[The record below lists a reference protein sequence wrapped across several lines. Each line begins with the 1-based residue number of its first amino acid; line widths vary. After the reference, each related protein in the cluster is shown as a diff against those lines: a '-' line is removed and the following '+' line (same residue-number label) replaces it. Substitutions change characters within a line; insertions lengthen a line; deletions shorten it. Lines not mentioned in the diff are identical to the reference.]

1 MHKEEYEIELLQNV
15 NDDLEKEILSNTK
28 TVEFQKGNLPF
39 FNDDLLDYFYI
50 VIDGRIKAYQ
60 INLDTS
66 KEQTLFIYRQ
76 GDMLDTMIL
85 LDSKPHEL
93 LYEALDKTKVMQ
105 IPLHVVRNWMY
116 NNTEFK
122 KKFFPYLASQLR
134 HYEELSSDLSLLDT
148 SHRFVKLLLQNE
160 DTTNRFKYKLLK
172 NLSNSEIAKLLGT
185 VRHVVER
192 HIKELKDKNLI
203 TKSRSNI
210 SIKKIENLLQKT
222 KQMLLK

>member
-1 MHKEEYEIELLQNV
+1 MPKEEYEIELLENV
-15 NDDLEKEILSNTK
+15 DDKLEKEILNNAK
-28 TVEFQKGNLPF
+28 MVEFKKGDLPF

-50 VIDGRIKAYQ
+50 IVDGRIKAYQ
-60 INLDTS
+60 INLETS
-66 KEQTLFIYRQ
+66 KEQTLFIYRS

-105 IPLHVVRNWMY
+105 IPLQVVKNWIY
-116 NNTEFK
+116 NDVQFQ
-122 KKFFPYLASQLR
+122 KKFFPYLASQMR
-134 HYEELSSDLSLLDT
+134 HYEELSSDLSLLNT
-148 SHRFVKLLLQNE
+148 SHRFVKLLVQNE
-160 DTTNRFKYKLLK
+160 DATNRFKYKLLQ

-203 TKSRSNI
+203 TKSRGNI